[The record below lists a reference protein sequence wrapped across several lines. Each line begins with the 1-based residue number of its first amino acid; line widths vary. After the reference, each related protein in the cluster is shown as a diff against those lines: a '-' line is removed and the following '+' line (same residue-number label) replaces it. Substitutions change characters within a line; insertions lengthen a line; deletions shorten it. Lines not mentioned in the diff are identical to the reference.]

1 MRWSI
6 EEIVAA
12 TGGELVQT
20 GSERF
25 FNEVTTDSRNVSKG
39 LVFVALKGE
48 RFDAHEFV
56 GDAVRRGAHCLIVHR
71 AIPAMDASVAV
82 IRVSDTLHALGD
94 LANYRRKRL
103 APKVCAITGSN
114 GKTTTKEML
123 AAILQRAAFDGEPMR
138 GKVLKTEG
146 NYNNLVGLPLTLLKL
161 RRNTRAAVV
170 ELGTSRPGEIR
181 RLTEIADPDVA
192 IITSVA
198 PVHLEGLRNIAG
210 VAREKGDLFRA
221 MRPEGTAV
229 VNVDDPWVLR
239 AAKSFK
245 GSRITFGADGEVGW
259 ERQNSLGARGVEF
272 TLRIGKARRRVRLN
286 LPGKHNLSNAA
297 GAAAMAHV
305 LGAGLGAIVQGL
317 ESVKAMPMRMAVE
330 RWSGL
335 GILNDAYNAN
345 PASMLAALNTLSGI
359 QTAGKK
365 IAVLGDM
372 LELGV
377 ENRKKHLDLG
387 KQAARCN
394 LDALYLMGAMARIVR
409 KGALKGGMSAERIVI
424 GKTHD
429 EIARRLQARVRRGDW
444 LLFKG
449 SRGMKMESALECFKR
464 KGH

>member
-1 MRWSI
+1 
-6 EEIVAA
+6 
-12 TGGELVQT
+12 
-20 GSERF
+20 
-25 FNEVTTDSRNVSKG
+25 
-39 LVFVALKGE
+39 
-48 RFDAHEFV
+48 
-56 GDAVRRGAHCLIVHR
+56 
-71 AIPAMDASVAV
+71 
-82 IRVSDTLHALGD
+82 
-94 LANYRRKRL
+94 
-103 APKVCAITGSN
+103 
-114 GKTTTKEML
+114 ML
-123 AAILQRAAFDGEPMR
+123 AAILQRAALDGEPLR
-138 GKVLKTEG
+138 GKVLKTAG
-146 NYNNLVGLPLTLLKL
+146 NYNNLVGLPLTLLQL
-161 RRNTRAAVV
+161 RSNTRAAVV

-198 PVHLEGLRNIAG
+198 PAHLEGLRSIAG
-210 VAREKGDLFRA
+210 VAREKGDLFRR

-229 VNVDDPWVLR
+229 VNVDDPWVRR
-239 AAKSFK
+239 AARSFK
-245 GSRITFGADGEVGW
+245 GSKITFGADGEVGW
-259 ERQNSLGARGVEF
+259 ERQNFLGADGVEF
-272 TLRIGKARRRVRLN
+272 TLRIGKARRRVHLK

-305 LGAGLGAIVQGL
+305 LGAGPGAIVQGL

-330 RWSGL
+330 RWRGL

-394 LDALYLMGAMARIVR
+394 LDALYLMGTMAQTVR
-409 KGALKGGMSAERIVI
+409 KGALKAGMSADRIVV
-424 GKTHD
+424 GKTHG
-429 EIARRLQARVRRGDW
+429 EIARQLKTRARRGDW

-449 SRGMKMESALECFKR
+449 SRGIKMESALECFKR